1 MILFL
6 ISFLA
11 IYGGLHIFAFIRLRR
26 IVQPGPCTVQ
36 LLIIWMSVMTV
47 VPLLVRLAE
56 QFGSEVTARLVAWPG
71 YLWMGFIF
79 IFTSTL
85 LISDLARL
93 CIRYLLLIFSIR
105 VPEYISSRTIGKIV
119 LIVALGESCYAC
131 YEASQIR
138 SEHVVVTSS
147 KLPSSTVRVRIVQVS
162 DIHIGLLLQQKR
174 LQRIVDKINAARPDI
189 LVSTGDLVDGKLNR
203 NDAISELDPRAALL
217 AAVPAPSGKFAVI
230 GNHEVYAGLAQ
241 AIAFSQASG
250 FTILRNQYCTLP
262 NGITI
267 SGIDDKAVNPK
278 LLDSPNTETALLNR
292 IDSRSFNVFL
302 KHRPDLVPES
312 DGKFDIQL
320 SGHVH
325 GGQIFPFNYLV
336 RFKHSIPCG
345 MTTTQTGSHM
355 YVSRGTGTWGPPM
368 RLFAP
373 PEITIIDIIPS
384 TLHPTNRQNHSR

>member
-11 IYGGLHIFAFIRLRR
+11 IYGGLHLFAFIRLRR
-26 IVQPGPCTVQ
+26 IVQPGPCSVR
-36 LLIIWMSVMTV
+36 LLIIWMSIMTV
-47 VPLLVRLAE
+47 IPLLVRLAE
-56 QFGSEVTARLVAWPG
+56 QFGSEETACLVAWPG
-71 YLWMGFIF
+71 YLWMGYIF

-85 LISDLARL
+85 LISDLVRL
-93 CIRYLLLIFSIR
+93 SVRALLFLFSIR
-105 VPEYISSRTIGKIV
+105 VPEYCSSRTVGKIV
-119 LIVALGESCYAC
+119 LFIALGESCYAC

-147 KLPSSTVRVRIVQVS
+147 KLPSSTARVRIVQVS
-162 DIHIGLLLQQKR
+162 DIHIGLLLQQQR
-174 LQRIVDKINAARPDI
+174 LQRIVDRIAAAKPDI

-203 NDAISELDPRAALL
+203 NDAISELDSRAALL
-217 AAVPAPSGKFAVI
+217 AAVSAPSGKFAVI
-230 GNHEVYAGLAQ
+230 GNHEVYAGLPQ
-241 AIAFSQASG
+241 AVAFSQASG
-250 FTILRNQYCTLP
+250 FTILRNQYCTLS

-278 LLDSPNTETALLNR
+278 SLANPDTETALLKR

-312 DGKFDIQL
+312 DGKFDLQL

-336 RFKHSIPCG
+336 KLKHSIPCG

-384 TLHPTNRQNHSR
+384 TSLPTNRHNHS

>member
-11 IYGGLHIFAFIRLRR
+11 IYGGLHLFAFIRLRR
-26 IVQPGPCTVQ
+26 IVQLGPSSVR
-36 LLIIWMSVMTV
+36 LLIVWMSVMTV
-47 VPLLVRLAE
+47 IPLLVRLAE
-56 QFGSEVTARLVAWPG
+56 QFGNERTAYLVAWPG
-71 YLWMGFIF
+71 YVWMGFIF

-93 CIRYLLLIFSIR
+93 SIRSLLFLFSIR
-105 VPEYISSRTIGKIV
+105 VPEYCSSRTIGKIV
-119 LIVALGESCYAC
+119 LFVVLGESCYAF

-138 SEHVVVTSS
+138 SEHVVVTSP
-147 KLPSSTVRVRIVQVS
+147 KLPSSTARVRIVQVS
-162 DIHIGLLLQQKR
+162 DIHIGLLQQQQR
-174 LQRIVDKINAARPDI
+174 LQRIVDKIKAAKPDI

-203 NDAISELDPRAALL
+203 YDAISELDPRAALL
-217 AAVPAPSGKFAVI
+217 AAIPAPSGKFAVI
-230 GNHEVYAGLAQ
+230 GNHEVYAGLPQ
-241 AIAFSQASG
+241 AVAFSQASG
-250 FTILRNQYCTLP
+250 FTILRNQYRTLP

-278 LLDSPNTETALLNR
+278 LLASPDTETALLNR

-302 KHRPDLVPES
+302 KHRPDFVPES
-312 DGKFDIQL
+312 DGKFDLQL

-336 RFKHSIPCG
+336 KLKHLIPCG
-345 MTTTQTGSHM
+345 MTTTQTGSHI

-373 PEITIIDIIPS
+373 PEITIIDVIPLPS
-384 TLHPTNRQNHSR
+384 QALKH